1 MATDDIDNLNK
12 FDISKD
18 HLNLL
23 NGISLKNQR
32 ILKRINNRKPF
43 YIYSQVEEIIKSEI
57 DPRFR
62 NADQDLNDRGR
73 ILFFYG
79 DFNTGKS
86 YTLRYSGA
94 LCREKYN
101 NYWLSFEDAH
111 PIIFINLRDDI
122 NTAKQFLLFLLDKL
136 GRPVDPRQIREW
148 EKTNVAEVRLI
159 DKVISI
165 LEYYKTRIIVLDECQ
180 RLLKARNPDI
190 PNIFETIKD
199 LTTKSNWKGNLRTH
213 FILCGTR
220 DGIPLLEAA
229 DWIQGRA
236 HSIQLKALP
245 EYEYGIFLWT
255 IYEDFVQ
262 MGVSKD
268 WDLAIFDEQSQDL
281 MLNPEIALFLYER
294 SGGKAGLTVELIR
307 DAIKRALN
315 SGRHYPTRDDY
326 KLVIIEGTKY
336 ETQENVVPEKIIK
349 NNRVEVVIGYDS
361 RICKIKGCPRAKNP
375 YSTFKSLINHYK
387 SKHPLVSLKNRE
399 GDSI

>member
-1 MATDDIDNLNK
+1 MEK

-18 HLNLL
+18 HLGLL
-23 NGISLKNQR
+23 NNVSIKNRQ
-32 ILKRINNRKPF
+32 ILERINSRKPF
-43 YIYSQVEEIIKSEI
+43 YMYLQVEELIKSEL

-94 LCREKYN
+94 LFREKYSK
-101 NYWLSFEDAH
+101 YWVSSENIH

-136 GRPVDPRQIREW
+136 GRPVDPKQIREW
-148 EKTNVAEVRLI
+148 DKTNISEVRLI
-159 DKVISI
+159 DKIISLLETYNSRI
-165 LEYYKTRIIVLDECQ
+165 LVLDECQ

-190 PNIFETIKD
+190 PNIFEAIKD
-199 LTTKSNWKGNLRTH
+199 LTTKSNWNGSLRTH

-236 HSIQLKALP
+236 HSIQLTALP
-245 EYEYGIFLWT
+245 ENEYGIFLWT

-262 MGVSKD
+262 MGISED
-268 WDLAIFDEQSQDL
+268 WDLAIMDEESQEL
-281 MLNPEIALFLYER
+281 ILNPEIALFLYKR

-307 DAIKRALN
+307 DAVKRALN
-315 SGRHYPTRDDY
+315 SGRSYPTKEDY
-326 KLVIIEGTKY
+326 KLVILEGKKY
-336 ETQENVVPEKIIK
+336 ETQEGGAITGKTIK
-349 NNRVEVVIGYDS
+349 NNRIELIIGYKD
-361 RICKIKGCPRAKNP
+361 RLCKIDRCPRSKNP
-375 YSTFKSLINHYK
+375 YSELRYLINHYK
-387 SKHPLVSLKNRE
+387 TKHPGVILKNRE
-399 GDSI
+399 GDQI